1 MVKGLVIHYY
11 PPKGLAEPLDKCL
24 ADSSTRTK
32 SNRVMQNATE
42 MISQLIH
49 NPPSEKQHLSVFD
62 WQAHNL
68 IRTSKAASQDDTCN
82 KMIFKKVCSNR
93 KKNYSMIFEISMCFL
108 PWPILISPAG
118 REVLAC
124 TGRKQ
129 DGSWLLPDSHFIYM
143 FKFTFYFYHKSNSS
157 FAEA

>member
-49 NPPSEKQHLSVFD
+49 NPPPEKQHLSVFD
-62 WQAHNL
+62 WQADNL

-93 KKNYSMIFEISMCFL
+93 KKKKLFYDFWNL
-108 PWPILISPAG
+108 HVVSPMANPHFSRWEGSFGMHWKEAG
-118 REVLAC
+118 WKLAA
-124 TGRKQ
+124 
-129 DGSWLLPDSHFIYM
+129 SW
-143 FKFTFYFYHKSNSS
+143 FTFYLHV
-157 FAEA
+157 